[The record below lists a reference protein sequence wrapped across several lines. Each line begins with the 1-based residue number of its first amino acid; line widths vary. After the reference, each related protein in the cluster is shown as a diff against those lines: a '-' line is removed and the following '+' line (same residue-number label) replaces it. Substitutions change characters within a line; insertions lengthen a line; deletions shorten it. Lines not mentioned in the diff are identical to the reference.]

1 MGVAS
6 TMSGRLFEGDLL
18 EGRDPKSCIL
28 IAGVELVAIQSLA
41 YLRGDCQPS
50 LISEVFRS
58 PV

>member
-6 TMSGRLFEGDLL
+6 TMSGRLFERDLP

-41 YLRGDCQPS
+41 
-50 LISEVFRS
+50 
-58 PV
+58 